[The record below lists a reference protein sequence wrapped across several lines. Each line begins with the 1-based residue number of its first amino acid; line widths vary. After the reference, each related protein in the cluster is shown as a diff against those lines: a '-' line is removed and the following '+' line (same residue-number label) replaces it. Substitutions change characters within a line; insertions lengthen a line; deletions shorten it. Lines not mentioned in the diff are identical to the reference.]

1 MLHEGLRL
9 STITLAGMR
18 HCSYGWPLM
27 FSMEEW
33 RL

>member
-9 STITLAGMR
+9 GAITLAAMR
-18 HCSYGWPLM
+18 HCSYGWQLM
-27 FSMEEW
+27 SSMAEW